1 MSQLKSNDLSVKAE
15 QVRQLVALSETL
27 ERESIDASIE
37 AGKVLA
43 VAKTECR
50 HGEWLPFLGR
60 AGVPERKA
68 QRLMQIARSGLKSDT
83 VSDLGG
89 VKATLEFLSRR
100 KLPKRGEALL
110 VNIHGYE
117 DNPFN
122 SVLASFIWPSSKHDG
137 HYFVAGFRNLDGH
150 CSTLSTIRAISGADA
165 LSSDGHFVNPVW
177 TLVAR
182 NIPIPMGNWHF
193 HTVPHEVAEII
204 EQTVEVKHDR
214 TAELAILPA

>member
-27 ERESIDASIE
+27 ERESIEASIE
-37 AGKVLA
+37 AGSLLA
-43 VAKTECR
+43 IAKTECR

-100 KLPKRGEALL
+100 RLPKPGEALS
-110 VNIHGYE
+110 VTIHSNE
-117 DNPFN
+117 DNPFH
-122 SVLASFIWPSSKHDG
+122 SVLASFIWPSAKHEG
-137 HYFVAGFRNLDGH
+137 HFFVAGFRNLDGH
-150 CSTLSTIRAISGADA
+150 CSTLHTIRAISGTDV
-165 LSSDGHFVNPVW
+165 LSSDGQFVNPVW

-182 NIPIPMGNWHF
+182 NIPISMVNWHF
-193 HTVPHEVAEII
+193 HTVPYELAEII
-204 EQTVEVKHDR
+204 EQTLKVKHDR
-214 TAELAILPA
+214 TAELAMLAA